1 MSISHSFTRK
11 ERWGRTVEFASIMD
25 MEALQS
31 PHDKRLQC
39 VLPLLSSHKTREFV
53 DAHDVDHDPLEK
65 RVRSPRTSHDTR
77 LHRDSVSQEFTK
89 EVGGVPS
96 TVGAANE
103 IISSGRISGTPPTRV
118 ETTCKPAHAASS
130 IAIPN
135 ASVSEVFRKIEPCR
149 RTCIQPSSKV
159 KDG

>member
-1 MSISHSFTRK
+1 MSTSHDFTRK
-11 ERWGRTVEFASIMD
+11 ERWRRTVESASITD

-53 DAHDVDHDPLEK
+53 DARDVDHDPLEK
-65 RVRSPRTSHDTR
+65 RVQSPLTSHDTR
-77 LHRDSVSQEFTK
+77 LHRDFSQEFTK
-89 EVGGVPS
+89 EVGEVPS
-96 TVGAANE
+96 TVGAAND

-135 ASVSEVFRKIEPCR
+135 ASVSEVFRNIEPCR
-149 RTCIQPSSKV
+149 RTCIQPSSKDE
-159 KDG
+159 DG